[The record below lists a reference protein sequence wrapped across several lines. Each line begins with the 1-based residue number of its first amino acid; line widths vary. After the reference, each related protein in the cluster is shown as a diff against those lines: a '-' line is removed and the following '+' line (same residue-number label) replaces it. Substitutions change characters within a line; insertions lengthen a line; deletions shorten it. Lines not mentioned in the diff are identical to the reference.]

1 MGTFRQR
8 ILESINNETLQIAL
22 DNNTERRLKGRAL
35 AFESI
40 PDWRER
46 RQRAHTIR
54 ADVIDHLDEYLA
66 QFIAKSEENGV
77 IVHRAKDAA
86 EAIQITLNVARQMS
100 AHLIAKS
107 KSMVSEEI
115 ELNHALEKEG
125 IEVIE
130 TDLGEYIVQLRHER
144 PSHIITPAAHLRKEQ
159 VGELFHE
166 KLGIPYTVDIPT
178 LTSTARKVL
187 RQVFLPRSHRR
198 IVTHKRFS
206 GRLVLLR
213 LSSVVF
219 RQQ

>member
-8 ILESINNETLQIAL
+8 ILESINNENLQIAL

-46 RQRAHTIR
+46 RQRAHAIR
-54 ADVIDHLDEYLA
+54 ADVIENLDEYLA

-77 IVHRAKDAA
+77 IVHCAKDAA
-86 EAIQITLNVARQMS
+86 EAVQIVLEITKRATQNAEGGMQNAEYGKRKIR
-100 AHLIAKS
+100 IAKS

-130 TDLGEYIVQLRHER
+130 TSNSKSKTGLRWFRNDFQAFLHE
-144 PSHIITPAAHLRKEQ
+144 
-159 VGELFHE
+159 HE
-166 KLGIPYTVDIPT
+166 
-178 LTSTARKVL
+178 
-187 RQVFLPRSHRR
+187 
-198 IVTHKRFS
+198 
-206 GRLVLLR
+206 
-213 LSSVVF
+213 
-219 RQQ
+219 